1 MNRLYGVVCATITPM
16 DSEGEIDLDSAR
28 SLYRYLAQTG
38 IHCLYPNGTNGE
50 SVSLTTEERNALAE
64 AAVQEVGGRMPVY
77 IQCGAATARE
87 SYRHVLHARSIGADG
102 AGLMTPV
109 FFPLDEAAMEQY
121 YSQILAKTQGFPLYV
136 YNIPLRT
143 GNDISPR
150 TLGRLMDAHPSLMG
164 IKYSMPDL
172 LRIQSYIHCAKSRNA
187 DVLIGCDS
195 LAYCCMACG
204 GVGWVSGP
212 GAVFAKP
219 FVRLYSQ
226 ISQKDMPAAGQT
238 QETITRIMNRMAGIP
253 EIPAI
258 KYMLRRM
265 GIIRYD
271 TVRSP
276 LRPLTEDEKLVL
288 DGLLEETPL

>member
-16 DSEGEIDLDSAR
+16 DTNGEIDLDSAR
-28 SLYRYLAQTG
+28 SLYRYLAG
-38 IHCLYPNGTNGE
+38 KGVHCLYPNGTNGE
-50 SVSLTTEERNALAE
+50 SVSLTSGEREALAE

-77 IQCGAATARE
+77 IQCGAATVRE
-87 SYRHVLHARSIGADG
+87 SYRHVLHARTIGADG

-109 FFPLDEAAMEQY
+109 FFPLDEAAMERY
-121 YSQILAKTQGFPLYV
+121 YAEILKETRDFPLYV
-136 YNIPLRT
+136 YNIPPRT
-143 GNDISPR
+143 GNDVSPR
-150 TLGRLMDAHPSLMG
+150 MLGRLMDTYPSLMG

-172 LRIQSYIHCAKSRNA
+172 RRLQSYIHCAKTRKA

-212 GAVFAKP
+212 GAVFANP
-219 FVRLYSQ
+219 FVRLYTQ
-226 ISQKDMPAAGQT
+226 ITQGDMRSAGQT
-238 QETITRIMNRMAGIP
+238 QEEITRVINRMTGIP

-258 KYMLRRM
+258 KYMLKRM
-265 GIIRYD
+265 GIIRCD

-276 LRPLTEDEKLVL
+276 LRPLMEAERLVL
-288 DGLLEETPL
+288 DKLLEEV